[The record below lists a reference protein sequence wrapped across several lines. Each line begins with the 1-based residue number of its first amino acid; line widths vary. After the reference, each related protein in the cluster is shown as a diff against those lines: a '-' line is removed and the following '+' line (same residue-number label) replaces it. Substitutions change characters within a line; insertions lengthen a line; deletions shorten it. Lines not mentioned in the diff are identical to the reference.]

1 MMKVPEPSNKFGNTK
16 IDLGKLKKSGEKRAA
31 KGVSKDSVYEVN
43 FLKELDTAL
52 EEQIKKS
59 LDELIKELDEQAKI
73 LEKHRTFEELEKYKK
88 MVRDF
93 MDQAIKKIYSVKVS
107 ESSKIMIKRKKVF
120 VLVER
125 VNAELEDLTK
135 KVLEK
140 QTPTLDLL
148 ASLEKIKGLLVDMYS

>member
-1 MMKVPEPSNKFGNTK
+1 MMKVPEPSGKFGEPK
-16 IDLGKLKKSGEKRAA
+16 IQMGKAKKSGEKRAA

-43 FLKELDTAL
+43 FLKELDNAT
-52 EEQIKKS
+52 EEQIKKT
-59 LDELIKELDEQAKI
+59 LDELIEELDKQAKV

-93 MDQAIKKIYSVKVS
+93 MEQAIKKIYNVKVS
-107 ESSKIMIKRKKVF
+107 ESSKIMVKRKKVF

-125 VNAELEDLTK
+125 VNAELEELTK
-135 KVLEK
+135 KVLLK
-140 QTPTLDLL
+140 QAETIELL